1 MTDPHP
7 AMTQIESKVEPNRIL
22 DDFGR
27 ESISFVHF
35 GIIHLAIIADYHLTW
50 QYQTQLAP

>member
-50 QYQTQLAP
+50 QYLIYPS